1 MGFVEHRRAPRTTV
15 DVEARLSI
23 PGQGACQGIIV
34 NLSFTGNLFLPE
46 RPLEIPPGGG
56 AHMLFTMPS
65 SRAWL
70 EPLVQVRRAADLTLP
85 SGQVAQA
92 IGFEFLGLS
101 MEEERAI
108 GSGCVEWAD
117 HTRRE
122 YPLSARCYL
131 RGLGSLPHFSR
142 YGRLISGGRD
152 RLRVNL
158 AAPLRLDAGA
168 QLEVKVHSAA
178 MTATVEASP
187 DAHQLEL
194 RLGREWGRD
203 FLLHEARRQSLQ

>member
-1 MGFVEHRRAPRTTV
+1 M
-15 DVEARLSI
+15 
-23 PGQGACQGIIV
+23 V

-46 RPLEIPPGGG
+46 RALEIPPGGG

-70 EPLVQVRRAADLTLP
+70 EPLVQVRRAADFTLP
-85 SGQVAQA
+85 NGQVAQA

-101 MEEERAI
+101 AEEERAI
-108 GSGCVEWAD
+108 GMGCLEWAE

-131 RGLGSLPHFSR
+131 RGLGSVPHFSR
-142 YGRLISGGRD
+142 YGRLVSGGRE
-152 RLRVNL
+152 RLRVSL
-158 AAPLRLDAGA
+158 AAPLRLTAGA
-168 QLEVKVHSAA
+168 QLEVKVDSAA
-178 MTATVEASP
+178 MTATVEP
-187 DAHQLEL
+187 LTNPHQLEL
-194 RLGREWGRD
+194 RLSREWGRD